1 MHSNFVQAYR
11 VSYNALT
18 QRFMRNGE
26 QFSFTPQEKYMYMG
40 KKRIAD
46 WGFWAERSSKRGI
59 RY

>member
-26 QFSFTPQEKYMYMG
+26 QFSFTPQEKVYVYG
-40 KKRIAD
+40 EETYCRL
-46 WGFWAERSSKRGI
+46 GVLG
-59 RY
+59 